1 MRVISQD
8 GTVDIPYDYF
18 LLSIDSGKFSDGEIA
33 IIYCRNLSSP
43 DGTKLARYQ
52 VKILIEIVLSR
63 R

>member
-18 LLSIDSGKFSDGEIA
+18 LLSIDSGKFSVGEIA

-43 DGTKLARYQ
+43 DVTKLARY
-52 VKILIEIVLSR
+52 
-63 R
+63 